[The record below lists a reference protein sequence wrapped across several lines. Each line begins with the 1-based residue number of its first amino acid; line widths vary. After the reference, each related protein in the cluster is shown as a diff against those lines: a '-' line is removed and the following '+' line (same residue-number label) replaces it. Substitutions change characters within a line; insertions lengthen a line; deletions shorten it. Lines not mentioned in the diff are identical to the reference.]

1 MRREVVFAAEGFSKR
16 FGDNHVLKNAAVH
29 ARRGQVTVLL
39 GRNGVGKTTLLRGAL
54 GFVPVDNGSVLWR
67 GTATLRPRLAS
78 MAREGLFYVPA
89 TGLAVPKM
97 RVTKHLQQMRA
108 LSSSSVSLKDG
119 DPLEISSFAGARV
132 ARLSGGE
139 ERRVE
144 VTLGLLRRPR
154 CLIMDEPFK
163 GLAPK
168 HQGLLAQALRRN
180 AETGTAIIVTGHEVE
195 RLLSL
200 ADEVVWMVAG
210 GTRVLG
216 SPEDALEY
224 PEFARQ
230 YLGSR
235 ARVSRKAVSRS
246 RPSTEDVSSSEPV
259 RVLGEAPPH
268 SMHRPPWCLRPGLF
282 GRALWTLVAA
292 PRCGDLAR
300 RGSNR
305 GWTRSRRRSAHWH
318 RRPIRFRASNL
329 PPLGGDLRVS
339 RVGGAP
345 EDWSRHLAAEP
356 RNRAG
361 ERPRDIGPY
370 LFGPGNSQGN
380 VLELTVGLFR
390 AANELGNHPHTCLLA
405 MRVDCL

>member
-292 PRCGDLAR
+292 PAAVIWLAVVVTV
-300 RGSNR
+300 GGLGAVVDQLIGTGGPSDFVLQISLPLVAICVFLA
-305 GWTRSRRRSAHWH
+305 WVERRRTGVGTWLRNLGIGLGNALVISA
-318 RRPIRFRASNL
+318 L
-329 PPLGGDLRVS
+329 TCL
-339 RVGGAP
+339 
-345 EDWSRHLAAEP
+345 
-356 RNRAG
+356 
-361 ERPRDIGPY
+361 
-370 LFGPGNSQGN
+370 
-380 VLELTVGLFR
+380 VLEIAKATFLS
-390 AANELGNHPHTCLLA
+390 
-405 MRVDCL
+405 